1 MSRLWGRPLSTV
13 ILLCAV
19 ALIAWPIFGHIAA
32 LCILVVALLILLLHH
47 IYNLSLLHS
56 WLREPGVTDVPQGSG
71 SWEYVFAYLMRLM
84 KRQRA
89 SEFSLSKALARF
101 ERAGEA
107 LPEAVVLLGEND
119 QIVWCNPRAE
129 SYFGL
134 RLKRDRGAHITYIL
148 RQPRFSAY
156 LQSSSISEPLSLHLV
171 GDTAERVVSIQMV
184 PYGNSQKL
192 LLGRDVTH
200 WERLETTRRDFIANV
215 SHELRTP
222 LTVVQGFLET
232 LEDSDGADPEFVA
245 RGIKLMSEQTQRMT
259 RLVNDLLTLS
269 RLESASGTALNDKV
283 NIPGLVQ
290 SLQHEAQALSAG
302 RHTITAEIKTDDWL
316 LGSMDELRSAFGNLV
331 SNAVRYTPSGGKIEL
346 VWERKDG
353 NPVFAVRDNGIGIE
367 PRHLARLTERFYRV
381 DKSRS
386 RETGGTGLGLAIVKH
401 VTNRHQGR
409 LEIDSWPGK
418 GSTFS
423 IAFPDTRIAKGHKS
437 EPAPLEAASSQDH

>member
-13 ILLCAV
+13 ILLCAA
-19 ALIAWPIFGHIAA
+19 ALIAWPMFGHTAA
-32 LCILVVALLILLLHH
+32 LLMLVVALLIALLHH
-47 IYNLSLLHS
+47 IYNLSLLHA
-56 WLREPGVTDVPQGSG
+56 WLREPGSGDVPQGSG
-71 SWEYVFAYLMRLM
+71 SWEYIFAYLVRLL

-89 SEFSLSKALARF
+89 SEFSLTKALARF

-107 LPEAVVLLGEND
+107 LPEAVVLLDEND

-129 SYFGL
+129 TYFGL

-148 RQPRFSAY
+148 RQPKFSTY
-156 LQSSSISEPLSLHLV
+156 LRSGEISEPLSLHLV

-232 LEDSDGADPEFVA
+232 LEDSDGSDPQIVA
-245 RGIKLMSEQTQRMT
+245 RGITLMSEQTQRMT

-269 RLESASGTALNDKV
+269 RLESASGTANDEKV

-290 SLQHEAQALSAG
+290 SLHHEAQALSAG
-302 RHTITAEIKTDDWL
+302 HHTISAEISTDDWL
-316 LGSMDELRSAFGNLV
+316 LGSMDELQSAFGNLV
-331 SNAVRYTPSGGKIEL
+331 SNAVRYTPPGGKIEL
-346 VWERKDG
+346 RWERKNG
-353 NPVFAVRDNGIGIE
+353 NPVFAVKDNGIGIE
-367 PRHLARLTERFYRV
+367 PRHVARLTERFYRV

-423 IAFPDTRIAKGHKS
+423 ITFPGTRIFNGRKS
-437 EPAPLEAASSQDH
+437 EPVPVETASSQNN